1 MKWLLIALIVIPG
14 TLADLLN
21 AMGMKRNGEVYDFRP
36 SAIFRLIASL
46 ARNPYV
52 CVGVPAM
59 ALSFF
64 ALMALLSIAK
74 LSFAVP
80 ATASSYVLET
90 ALAKYILGEHIGWR
104 RWVGASLVSCGVLLV
119 AI

>member
-1 MKWLLIALIVIPG
+1 LRGGGMKWLLIALIVIPG

-21 AMGMKRNGEVYDFRP
+21 AMGMKRNGAEYDFRP
-36 SAIFRLIASL
+36 SAFFRLIVSP

-80 ATASSYVLET
+80 ATASRYGLET
-90 ALAKYILGEHIGWR
+90 ALETNILGER
-104 RWVGASLVSCGVLLV
+104 S
-119 AI
+119 

>member
-14 TLADLLN
+14 AIADLLN
-21 AMGMKRNGEVYDFRP
+21 AMGMKRHGEVYDFRP
-36 SAIFRLIASL
+36 RSL
-46 ARNPYV
+46 ARNPFV

-59 ALSFF
+59 AISFF

-74 LSFAVP
+74 LSFAMP

-90 ALAKYILGEHIGWR
+90 ALAKYILREHIGWR
-104 RWVGASLVSCGVLLV
+104 RWVGASLVGCGVLLV

>member
-14 TLADLLN
+14 TIADLLN
-21 AMGMKRNGEVYDFRP
+21 AMGMKRNGEVHDFRP
-36 SAIFRLIASL
+36 CAMIRLIASL

-59 ALSFF
+59 AISFF

-90 ALAKYILGEHIGWR
+90 ALAKYILREHIGWR
-104 RWVGASLVSCGVLLV
+104 RWAGASLVGCGVLLV